1 MSKIK
6 FSKKEI
12 KEFQRRGIETIYLF
26 GSVALNHR
34 TQPMSD
40 IDIGIVFSQ
49 APERIKDRL
58 TMYKKLYKLFSKIFP
73 IDKEIDVVFLQF
85 TPLNVQIS
93 AIQTGQ
99 ILYQRNKAKRYIY
112 EEHILKLL
120 SVALSRGDTL
130 IYSLFTSNI

>member
-12 KEFQRRGIETIYLF
+12 REFQRRGIETIYLF
-26 GSVALNHR
+26 GSVAQTR

-40 IDIGIVFSQ
+40 IDIGVVFSQ

-58 TMYKKLYKLFSKIFP
+58 TMYKKLYKLFSKFFP

-85 TPLNVQIS
+85 TPLDVQIS

-112 EEHILKLL
+112 EEHILKQYLDFQPHL
-120 SVALSRGDTL
+120 QRFNRAILSR
-130 IYSLFTSNI
+130 I